1 MAVGFAVGRE
11 LIEGLEGL
19 CDFSDAAY
27 EQDCL
32 SISKYILDFG
42 RSVLAAGPRLTA
54 GENHPDEVHEEIISP
69 EVQEFGS

>member
-1 MAVGFAVGRE
+1 VAVGFAVGRE

-27 EQDCL
+27 EQDCF
-32 SISKYILDFG
+32 SISKFIFG
-42 RSVLAAGPRLTA
+42 VCWQAGPRLTA